1 MIPVDN
7 LIFQFLV
14 LAVGLAFVFWVLVRL
29 RLINLLAANGYYG
42 LVAMA
47 FTCFS
52 IVGLTLHKTIT
63 GIAAWGAVSWLLA
76 ILFGGMI
83 VMLWGVVAVARS
95 EYGRVQIATSL
106 FLVLAV
112 AVPVWIL
119 LEISGAS

>member
-95 EYGRVQIATSL
+95 RYGRVQIATSL